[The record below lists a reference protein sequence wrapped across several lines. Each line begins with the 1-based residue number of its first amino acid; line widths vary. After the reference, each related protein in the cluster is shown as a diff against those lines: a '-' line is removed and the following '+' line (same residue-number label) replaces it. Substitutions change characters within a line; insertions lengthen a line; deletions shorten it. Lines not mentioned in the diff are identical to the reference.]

1 MNNRSLCSL
10 VLMRLHHNDVI
21 LTTEISRDE
30 ELLLINVWDGR
41 LGNFLNNHLQREGE
55 RQTDRGWREGVTTSL
70 LSPLIV
76 LHTGETA

>member
-1 MNNRSLCSL
+1 
-10 VLMRLHHNDVI
+10 MRLHHNDVI

-55 RQTDRGWREGVTTSL
+55 RERERERETDRQTDRQRVEGGSYN
-70 LSPLIV
+70 
-76 LHTGETA
+76 